1 LLITSYS
8 RKEIDSWKLVVSTD
22 NGLILEESSIT
33 MTKLSYVGLMKRINS
48 ELYLCKKEE
57 ISRQFLKDWQMVR
70 KLLKQ

>member
-1 LLITSYS
+1 
-8 RKEIDSWKLVVSTD
+8 
-22 NGLILEESSIT
+22 